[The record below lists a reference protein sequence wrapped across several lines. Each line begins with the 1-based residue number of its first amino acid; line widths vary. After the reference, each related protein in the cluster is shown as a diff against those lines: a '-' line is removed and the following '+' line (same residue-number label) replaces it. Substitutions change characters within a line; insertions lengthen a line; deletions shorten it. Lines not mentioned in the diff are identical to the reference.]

1 MGPKSGTNW
10 SGLRSS
16 FVSGKPWSG
25 ISFAY
30 CFDSPIF
37 FKKCLADLLSFR
49 SLAQVKT
56 SVDSFFY
63 RKDKTNNRKQPNQK
77 YAFLRPNMTFYMP
90 VFFLK
95 VFGHFSLTDFQ
106 NMSSEDM
113 SSYLAITSSTVFFAA
128 FISMFAPCS
137 FLIDEN

>member
-37 FKKCLADLLSFR
+37 FKKCLAFWYYPPMICYLG
-49 SLAQVKT
+49 T
-56 SVDSFFY
+56 SKNV
-63 RKDKTNNRKQPNQK
+63 R
-77 YAFLRPNMTFYMP
+77 
-90 VFFLK
+90 
-95 VFGHFSLTDFQ
+95 
-106 NMSSEDM
+106 
-113 SSYLAITSSTVFFAA
+113 
-128 FISMFAPCS
+128 
-137 FLIDEN
+137 